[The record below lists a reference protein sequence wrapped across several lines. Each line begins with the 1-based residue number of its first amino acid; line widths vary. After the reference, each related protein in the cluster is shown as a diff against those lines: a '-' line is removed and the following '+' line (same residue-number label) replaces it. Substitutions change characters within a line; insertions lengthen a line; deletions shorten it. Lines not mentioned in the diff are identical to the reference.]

1 MCELYMIQCIQIST
15 LEFSS
20 NVIGNSS
27 MVKSRKQFL
36 PTPLHQEEKQ
46 DVDLHMFVDSN
57 HAGDK
62 LT

>member
-1 MCELYMIQCIQIST
+1 
-15 LEFSS
+15 
-20 NVIGNSS
+20 VIGNSS